1 MHIPS
6 AKHVHCVGIGG
17 IGISAV
23 AKFFLAH
30 GMAVTGSDLK
40 ESAITKELEARGVR
54 VHIGPSQSAWI
65 ADDCDLLIYSEAVP
79 ADAPERLEAA
89 RRSIRQLGHFDF
101 LGDLSQDFETICVTG
116 TNGKSTTTAMVAR
129 IFEDA
134 GLDPMAFVGSLVPGW
149 KDGNYRHGKGK
160 YLIVEGDEYKQKMVK
175 LFPKTTV
182 ITNIEEDHLD
192 VYRDLD
198 HIIAT
203 FQECVNKTAKHVF
216 RNSDDPNSMRLEVS
230 PVKDA
235 TYGHSQLAD
244 IAAKDRIVA
253 AGEQS
258 FTIERSAKNLG
269 RVSLKVPGEFN
280 MMNAVAALCVAS
292 QYDIAFAQASK
303 TLGSFSGIWRRFER
317 VGEHDGADII
327 SDYGHHPTAIR
338 GTLAAAKEFFP
349 GRRVVLIFEPH
360 QHSRTH
366 ELFDDFVESFD
377 DADVLILSEIYGVA
391 GRKDDAGK
399 VSSRDI
405 LEAID
410 RRLPAGH
417 EAVGKQHYAAD
428 LTEAER
434 ILRALIRPND
444 VVIVMGAG
452 DVDVVARNLV
462 A

>member
-30 GMAVTGSDLK
+30 SVVVTGSDLK
-40 ESAITKELEARGVR
+40 ESQITKDLEARGVR
-54 VHIGPSQSAWI
+54 VHIGPSQREWI
-65 ADDCDLLIYSEAVP
+65 ANDCDLLIYSEAVP
-79 ADAPERLEAA
+79 ADAPERTEASL
-89 RRSIRQLGHFDF
+89 RNIRQLGHFDF
-101 LGDLSQDFETICVTG
+101 LGDLSRDFETICVTG

-134 GLDPMAFVGSLVPGW
+134 GFDPVAFVGSLVPGW

-192 VYRDLD
+192 VYRDLE

-203 FQECVNKTAKHVF
+203 FQECADKTTRRVM
-216 RNSDDPNSMRLEVS
+216 RNSDDPNSGRLNIPAQKETTY
-230 PVKDA
+230 A
-235 TYGHSQLAD
+235 TNHVAD
-244 IAAKDRIVA
+244 VVASDRIVA

-258 FTIERSAKNLG
+258 FTVKKKGKSIG
-269 RVSLKVPGEFN
+269 RASLQIPGAFN
-280 MMNAVAALCVAS
+280 MMNAVAATAVALE
-292 QYDIAFAQASK
+292 YDIPFASIAS
-303 TLGSFSGIWRRFER
+303 TLENFAGIWRRFER
-317 VGEHDGADII
+317 VGEYDGADII

-349 GRRVVLIFEPH
+349 GRRIVLLFEPH

-366 ELFDDFVESFD
+366 ELFDDFVESFE
-377 DADVLILSEIYGVA
+377 DADLLILSEIYGVA
-391 GRKDDAGK
+391 GRQEDIGK

-405 LEAID
+405 LNEID

-417 EAVGKQHYAAD
+417 PAVGKQHYAAN
-428 LTEAER
+428 LIEAEKLVR
-434 ILRALIRPND
+434 SLMRPND

-452 DVDVVARNLV
+452 DVDTVARNLI